1 MDGIDPSW
9 VKDRIVLIGITAPSI
24 DDAFYT
30 PYSSGQQRVQKMPR
44 TVVQGQLVSQLLST
58 VLDGRPLFWFWFEWE
73 EILWI
78 IGWAV
83 VGSSLAWYIRHPFL
97 LGLAGTGTLF
107 ILLGTGF
114 GIFLQQGWVP
124 VMTPAIAFLF
134 NGVPV
139 AAYRIIRQRQ
149 INQLVKW
156 INQKNNNTGAALNF
170 SDKSVIATNSILQL
184 PDSKESGLPGI
195 KELLTQLQAA
205 IEGEPNLQPDDK
217 VEGLQQVEFLAVAG
231 RNPTDKEMQKLAKR
245 AIRILNGMMADL
257 PNAIKFVETGSIL
270 LPEISRL
277 LRL

>member
-1 MDGIDPSW
+1 
-9 VKDRIVLIGITAPSI
+9 
-24 DDAFYT
+24 
-30 PYSSGQQRVQKMPR
+30 MPR